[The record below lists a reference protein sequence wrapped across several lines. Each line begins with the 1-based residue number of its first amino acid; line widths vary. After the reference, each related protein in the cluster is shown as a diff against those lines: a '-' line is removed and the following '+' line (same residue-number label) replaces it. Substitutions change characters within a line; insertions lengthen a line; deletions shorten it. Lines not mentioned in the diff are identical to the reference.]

1 MSEQLHGEYSRDE
14 SVAEGENNSISQ
26 VVLFSDQAY
35 VTRKVS
41 APVEPGLW
49 WRIGR
54 RIGVG
59 GVTPASQS
67 KVMADLITARLI
79 ERDQSMSS

>member
-1 MSEQLHGEYSRDE
+1 MHLKDLKTKTPAAR
-14 SVAEGENNSISQ
+14 
-26 VVLFSDQAY
+26 
-35 VTRKVS
+35 RW
-41 APVEPGLW
+41 EPGLW

-67 KVMADLITARLI
+67 KVMADLISARLVI
-79 ERDQSMSS
+79 RGQD